1 MRKFLFLTAVTFSL
15 ALLGATGTAIAGE
28 PSPSALSAPMNKKM
42 KKVKEVPVSTP
53 TTAGGAMEPD
63 GMGHAQ
69 PCFTEG
75 AVTMTPMPIMIRK
88 VSVLIEST
96 PTNSDIEVNGVY
108 IGATPLQVSLKEG
121 VHYLKVSKEGFLSW
135 QRAVK
140 AFNGLYVSATLVK
153 TSTTKDDVTRS
164 ATAQ

>member
-1 MRKFLFLTAVTFSL
+1 MAVAFSL
-15 ALLGATGTAIAGE
+15 ALLAATAATGAAVAGE
-28 PSPSALSAPMNKKM
+28 PGPASPADKLMT
-42 KKVKEVPVSTP
+42 KVEQVPVSGP
-53 TTAGGAMEPD
+53 ASAGGAMTPE

-121 VHYLKVSKEGFLSW
+121 VHYVKVSKEGYLAW
-135 QRAVK
+135 QRTVK

>member
-1 MRKFLFLTAVTFSL
+1 MKKLVRIMAVTFSL
-15 ALLGATGTAIAGE
+15 AALAATGIAVAG
-28 PSPSALSAPMNKKM
+28 APAPPAPADKEI
-42 KKVKEVPVSTP
+42 KKVKEVPVSGP
-53 TTAGGAMEPD
+53 TTAGGAMAPE
-63 GMGHAQ
+63 GMGHDQ
-69 PCFTEG
+69 PCFKEG

-121 VHYLKVSKEGFLSW
+121 VHYLKVSKEGYLAW
-135 QRAVK
+135 QRPVK

-153 TSTTKDDVTRS
+153 SSTTKDDVNRT

>member
-1 MRKFLFLTAVTFSL
+1 MTKRLYLTAVTFSFSL
-15 ALLGATGTAIAGE
+15 LLLGATGAVNAAG
-28 PSPSALSAPMNKKM
+28 PASADKKI
-42 KKVKEVPVSTP
+42 KNVKEVQVAGP
-53 TTAGGAMEPD
+53 TTAGDAMVPE
-63 GMGHAQ
+63 GMGHTQ

-121 VHYLKVSKEGFLSW
+121 VHYLKVSKEGFLAW

-153 TSTTKDDVTRS
+153 NSTTKGDVTRS